1 MSFQCRLWCGRK
13 SGEDENGNGSLGK
26 EMGRAYKETINGLRK
41 SDRDIEE
48 ANLVVHEG
56 SSKEIV
62 NKITKE
68 WHAAYKISI
77 FRGWFRERER

>member
-1 MSFQCRLWCGRK
+1 MVL
-13 SGEDENGNGSLGK
+13 E
-26 EMGRAYKETINGLRK
+26 K

-62 NKITKE
+62 NKTT
-68 WHAAYKISI
+68 
-77 FRGWFRERER
+77 RE

>member
-1 MSFQCRLWCGRK
+1 
-13 SGEDENGNGSLGK
+13 
-26 EMGRAYKETINGLRK
+26 MGRAYKETINGLRK

-68 WHAAYKISI
+68 
-77 FRGWFRERER
+77 